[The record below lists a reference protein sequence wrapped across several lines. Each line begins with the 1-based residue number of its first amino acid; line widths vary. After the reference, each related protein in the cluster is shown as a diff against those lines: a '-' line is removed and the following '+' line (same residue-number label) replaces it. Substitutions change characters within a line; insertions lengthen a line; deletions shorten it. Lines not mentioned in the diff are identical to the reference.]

1 MKVKIKNQEDFWSGL
16 MFIGFGVAAIV
27 ISRDYPMGSAVNMG
41 PGYFPTYLG
50 IIMTILGAVITL
62 ISFRIE
68 GKKIEPFGWRGMIM
82 LSLGFFIF
90 GWAVDRIGFV
100 LSLFALI
107 FCSAWAGKEFKPL
120 EVLIMSVVLISGTIA
135 LFIYGLEFSFPL
147 FWGR

>member
-68 GKKIEPFGWRGMIM
+68 GKKIEPFAWRGMIM

-107 FCSAWAGKEFKPL
+107 FCSAWAGKEFRSL

-135 LFIYGLEFSFPL
+135 LFIYGLELTFPL
-147 FWGR
+147 FWWR